1 MARHV
6 SAWIGPNGPVVPR
19 GAPNLYDLF
28 GESPVPVRR
37 RPRRTKTRLRGGWP
51 PAPGAAIPGASRP
64 IGIGAIRELNDL
76 DPRRPSDADRFSTI
90 RTGRQA
96 RTSGGKDMRMMRL
109 LAGVA
114 LASILGVG
122 AAGAQTVLRSSDTH
136 PDGYPTVEGVKYF
149 GELVKERTG
158 GRYEVEVYHSA
169 QLGEEKDTI
178 EQVRSGVIQ
187 LNRVSM
193 APFNGTVKE
202 TIVPALPYVF
212 RDEEHMHK
220 VMDGPVGDQ
229 IKAAFE
235 PAGLVA
241 LAFYD
246 AGSRSFYNSKK
257 PISTVA
263 DMAGM
268 KFRVIQS
275 DIFVDMTAALG
286 ANATPMPY
294 GEVYSSIETGVID
307 GAENNFPSYDTAR
320 HVEVAKYYSLDQHTI
335 LPEVFVM
342 NKAAF
347 DALTPEDQEI
357 FRQAAKDSVGRQREL
372 WTAMTENSRKKAE
385 EAGAEINEVE
395 KQGFIDAMKPVYD
408 KHVNDDV
415 LRKLVEDV
423 RATQ

>member
-1 MARHV
+1 MLHM
-6 SAWIGPNGPVVPR
+6 
-19 GAPNLYDLF
+19 
-28 GESPVPVRR
+28 
-37 RPRRTKTRLRGGWP
+37 TK
-51 PAPGAAIPGASRP
+51 
-64 IGIGAIRELNDL
+64 
-76 DPRRPSDADRFSTI
+76 
-90 RTGRQA
+90 
-96 RTSGGKDMRMMRL
+96 L
-109 LAGVA
+109 LSGVA
-114 LASILGVG
+114 VASLLMLGT
-122 AAGAQTVLRSSDTH
+122 AAAQTVLKSSDTH

-149 GELVKERTG
+149 GELIKERTA
-158 GRYEVEVYHSA
+158 GRYSLEVYHSA

-178 EQVRSGVIQ
+178 EQVRSGVIE

-202 TIVPALPYVF
+202 TIVPALPYIF
-212 RDEEHMHK
+212 RSEEHMHT
-220 VMDGPVGDQ
+220 VMDGPIGDQ

-257 PISTVA
+257 PIKTVA
-263 DMAGM
+263 DMKGL

-294 GEVYSSIETGVID
+294 GEVYSSVETGVID
-307 GAENNFPSYDTAR
+307 GAENNYPSYDTAK
-320 HVEVAKYYSLDQHTI
+320 HFEVAKYYSEDQHTI

-347 DALTPEDQEI
+347 DKLTPEDQAL
-357 FRQAAKDSVGRQREL
+357 FKQAAEDSVAKQREL
-372 WTAMTENSRKKAE
+372 WAKKTGESRATVEK
-385 EAGAEINEVE
+385 AGAQINEVE

-408 KHVNDDV
+408 KHVKDDV
-415 LRKLVEDV
+415 LKKLVADV
-423 RATQ
+423 QATK

>member
-1 MARHV
+1 MHFTKKLA
-6 SAWIGPNGPVVPR
+6 
-19 GAPNLYDLF
+19 GA
-28 GESPVPVRR
+28 
-37 RPRRTKTRLRGGWP
+37 
-51 PAPGAAIPGASRP
+51 
-64 IGIGAIRELNDL
+64 
-76 DPRRPSDADRFSTI
+76 
-90 RTGRQA
+90 
-96 RTSGGKDMRMMRL
+96 L
-109 LAGVA
+109 LAATLFTTVA
-114 LASILGVG
+114 S
-122 AAGAQTVLRSSDTH
+122 AQTVLKSSDTH

-149 GELVKERTG
+149 GELLKERTQ
-158 GRYEVEVYHSA
+158 GRYSVDVYHSA

-178 EQVRSGVIQ
+178 EQVRSGVIE

-202 TIVPALPYVF
+202 TIVPALPYIF
-212 RDEEHMHK
+212 TSEDHMHK
-220 VMDGPVGDQ
+220 VMDGAVGDQ

-235 PAGLVA
+235 PVGLVV

-257 PISTVA
+257 PIKTVA
-263 DMAGM
+263 DMAGL

-307 GAENNFPSYDTAR
+307 GAENNFPSYDTAK
-320 HVEVAKYYSLDQHTI
+320 HVEVAKYYSLDEHTI

-357 FRQAAKDSVGRQREL
+357 FKQAAKDSVAKQREL
-372 WTAMTENSRKKAE
+372 WAAKTTESRANAE
-385 EAGAEINEVE
+385 KLGSQINDVE

-408 KHVNDDV
+408 KHVKDPV
-415 LRKLVEDV
+415 LQKLVEDV
-423 RATQ
+423 RAVK